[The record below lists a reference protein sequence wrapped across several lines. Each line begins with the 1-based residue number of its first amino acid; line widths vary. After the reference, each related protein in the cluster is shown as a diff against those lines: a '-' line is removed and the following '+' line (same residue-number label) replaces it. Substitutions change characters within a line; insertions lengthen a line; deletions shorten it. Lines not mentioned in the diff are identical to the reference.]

1 MQSKIDSGSEMLL
14 SNISTRNRNLQL
26 NVKYKRG
33 DCCTLIGNNLFFLF
47 KKSKIT
53 RLFRLSFVPL
63 HTLLI
68 NIHYQTIK
76 QYEDFTH

>member
-33 DCCTLIGNNLFFLF
+33 DCCTLIGNNLLF
-47 KKSKIT
+47 YIKKSKIKAI
-53 RLFRLSFVPL
+53 FRISFVTL
-63 HTLLI
+63 HTLFKYVLL
-68 NIHYQTIK
+68 Y
-76 QYEDFTH
+76 